1 MKKRTVEP
9 FLIGAALLVSTAGCQ
24 SVHQCCTSWFAARS
38 TTFAD
43 TTPLPEKRAVDTPVA
58 GSSVS
63 EGKPAADEAL
73 SPAAGQRRFNIPEE
87 LPGADAAPLVLP
99 PMDATQSVEERR
111 SLADALFP
119 DVVPAEVH
127 QGPAADS
134 VPLTLSTM
142 QQMGVENSPVIR
154 QAAAEV
160 EQARGKAV
168 QAGLYP
174 NPTVGY
180 EGDTLGTAK
189 TAGYNGVFFTQEF
202 VTAGKLTLAQNVALN
217 EMRAAQADLR
227 KARIKLASDIRR
239 SYFKVLIS
247 QEQLKF
253 NRAIAK
259 LSDEVYRAQI
269 DLVTG
274 GESAPYEPLQLR
286 VFAVQARNTVT
297 QSANALDASWR
308 QLAAAVGMPHMTR
321 QRVAGSA
328 DLPVP
333 EVDYNTLATMLQRHS
348 DLIAANSRIASS
360 SCNLRLQEAVPI
372 PNVTLYAAF
381 QHDDTTPL
389 SDYSTNVQL
398 SAPVPVFNRNQGN
411 ITTAHAGLVRARQDL
426 NSVKN
431 TLMSQLAETYNR
443 YATSRT
449 ISESYRT
456 DLLPDQVR
464 VYRGVYD
471 RFLIDGES
479 IDFAQVVVAQQ
490 TLAQVVTS
498 YLQSLTDAWM
508 ATVDLAEL
516 MQVDDLMTMDG
527 MAGSAEAAVE
537 GGAQSSG
544 SDDGSSQ
551 VSQAIEPADAANS
564 GFPVALQDT
573 LELDHSGVVQNST
586 AIENLTLAK
595 RDRKNLAGNEQGL
608 TEQIS
613 DSRVPAN
620 MEREPESKN
629 DTSEKSSGSSPNSF
643 RQRRTSPRLTF
654 P

>member
-1 MKKRTVEP
+1 MEVVPVLWIGVLMKIRP
-9 FLIGAALLVSTAGCQ
+9 ASLMICCAALLASAVGCQ
-24 SVHQCCTSWFAARS
+24 SVQQCCTSFFASRE
-38 TTFAD
+38 TTLAD
-43 TTPLPEKRAVDTPVA
+43 TTPVPERSSELRTVA
-58 GSSVS
+58 HTDQGSGTEPDKKS
-63 EGKPAADEAL
+63 ESAA
-73 SPAAGQRRFNIPEE
+73 PPHRRFNIPEE
-87 LPGADAAPLVLP
+87 LPGSDAAPLVMP
-99 PMDATQSVEERR
+99 PMDPTQSIEDRR

-119 DVVPAEVH
+119 SIVPAEVN
-127 QGPAADS
+127 GVPGANA
-134 VPLTLSTM
+134 VPLTLTAM
-142 QQMGVENSPVIR
+142 QQMAVENSPVIR
-154 QAAAEV
+154 QAAADV
-160 EQARGKAV
+160 EQTRGKAI

-180 EGDTLGTAK
+180 EGDTIGTAR

-202 VTAGKLTLAQNVALN
+202 VTAGKLTLAQSVAMN
-217 EMRAAQADLR
+217 EMRAVQADLR
-227 KARIKLASDIRR
+227 KARITLASNVRR
-239 SYFKVLIS
+239 NYFKVLIS

-259 LSDEVYRAQI
+259 LSNEVYRAQI

-297 QSANALDASWR
+297 QSANTLEASWR
-308 QLAAAVGMPHMTR
+308 QLAAAMGMPHMTR
-321 QRVAGSA
+321 QHVAGSV

-333 EVDYNTLATMLQRHS
+333 TIDYETLASMLQRHS

-360 SCNLRLQEAVPI
+360 SSNLRLQEAVPI

-426 NSVKN
+426 NGVNN
-431 TLMSQLAETYNR
+431 TLMSDLAETYNR

-479 IDFAQVVVAQQ
+479 INFAQIVVAQQ

-498 YLQSLTDAWM
+498 YLQSLTDSWM
-508 ATVDLAEL
+508 SVVDLAEL
-516 MQVDDLMTMDG
+516 LQVDDLMTLDG
-527 MAGSAEAAVE
+527 MAIPANPAADGSARE
-537 GGAQSSG
+537 
-544 SDDGSSQ
+544 
-551 VSQAIEPADAANS
+551 
-564 GFPVALQDT
+564 
-573 LELDHSGVVQNST
+573 
-586 AIENLTLAK
+586 
-595 RDRKNLAGNEQGL
+595 EQG
-608 TEQIS
+608 
-613 DSRVPAN
+613 
-620 MEREPESKN
+620 
-629 DTSEKSSGSSPNSF
+629 TSC
-643 RQRRTSPRLTF
+643 QQ
-654 P
+654 

>member
-1 MKKRTVEP
+1 MNFRAAP
-9 FLIGAALLVSTAGCQ
+9 ALLCTAAVFASSAGCQ
-24 SVHQCCTSWFAARS
+24 SVQKCCTSFFASRS
-38 TTFAD
+38 ATYAD
-43 TTPLPEKRAVDTPVA
+43 TTPVPEKSLDVQTVAHDEESTGTAGRA
-58 GSSVS
+58 
-63 EGKPAADEAL
+63 EGDNQDQSARPH
-73 SPAAGQRRFNIPEE
+73 RRFNIPEE
-87 LPGADAAPLVLP
+87 LPGSNAAPLVMP
-99 PMDATQSVEERR
+99 PMDATESIEQRR

-119 DVVPAEVH
+119 EVTPAEVR
-127 QGPAADS
+127 QAPDAGSP
-134 VPLTLSTM
+134 PLTLATM
-142 QQMGVENSPVIR
+142 QQMAVENSPVLR
-154 QAAAEV
+154 QAAATV

-168 QAGLYP
+168 QSGLCP

-180 EGDTLGTAK
+180 QGDTIGTAR
-189 TAGYNGVFFTQEF
+189 TAGYNGVFFSQEF
-202 VTAGKLTLAQNVALN
+202 VTAGKLTLAQNVALH

-227 KARIKLASDIRR
+227 KARIKLASDVRR
-239 SYFKVLIS
+239 NYFKVLIA

-259 LSDEVYRAQI
+259 LSAEVYKAQI

-297 QSANALDASWR
+297 QSANTLDASWR
-308 QLAAAVGMPHMTR
+308 QLVAAVGIPHMTR
-321 QRVAGSA
+321 QNVAGSVE
-328 DLPVP
+328 LPVP
-333 EVDYNTLATMLQRHS
+333 EIDYETLVTMLQRHS
-348 DLIAANSRIASS
+348 DLNAANARIASS
-360 SCNLRLQEAVPI
+360 GSNLRLQEAVPV

-398 SAPVPVFNRNQGN
+398 SAPIPVFNRNQGN
-411 ITTAHAGLVRARQDL
+411 ITTAHAELVRARQDL
-426 NSVKN
+426 NDVNN

-443 YATSRT
+443 YSTSRT

-498 YLQSLTDAWM
+498 YLQSLTDSWM

-516 MQVDDLMTMDG
+516 LQVDDLMTMDG
-527 MAGSAEAAVE
+527 MTTT
-537 GGAQSSG
+537 
-544 SDDGSSQ
+544 
-551 VSQAIEPADAANS
+551 ANS
-564 GFPVALQDT
+564 STSVIDDSAVPVAPAVPAAPGA
-573 LELDHSGVVQNST
+573 ET
-586 AIENLTLAK
+586 APQA
-595 RDRKNLAGNEQGL
+595 AAQPG
-608 TEQIS
+608 TEQQEGFDRLSLSAAEVSSVSIRTQ
-613 DSRVPAN
+613 DSSERQSREANESTSRSVEEDLAN
-620 MEREPESKN
+620 MENSATKR
-629 DTSEKSSGSSPNSF
+629 KS
-643 RQRRTSPRLTF
+643 RRPTPRMID